1 MNKLSVIVSLFCA
14 FIGFTAVAQETATKQ
29 WEDPYATGFNKYA
42 VRPVHL
48 SDIMYIKTLVRALD
62 LREKQNLPMFSKNRE
77 ITRLLIEAVKS
88 GTVTPYVNDSLD
100 NGNKL
105 TIDEFNKLMVIPS
118 DQAELTP
125 EEIEMMRANG
135 EDVDAL
141 LAATSGNNFFPSD
154 IYQLEIKEE
163 WLFDKQRSRQYFDII
178 AITMYVPADHP
189 SNIKGIQYP
198 IASFSYKEL
207 CEKLFKDNP
216 KAIWFNPE
224 NDREHKNLA
233 DAFDLRLF
241 SSYIIKVSN
250 PKDAYITDI
259 YGGDQKKGIM
269 ASQWAAF
276 TLLEYEHN
284 LWEF

>member
-1 MNKLSVIVSLFCA
+1 MKKVSVIVYVLFSLLS
-14 FIGFTAVAQETATKQ
+14 TSVLAQEGSTEKQ

-42 VRPVHL
+42 VRPIHT
-48 SDIMYIKTLVRALD
+48 SDIMYIKTIVRALD
-62 LREKQNLPMFSKNRE
+62 LREKQNLGLFSRNRE
-77 ITRLLIEAVKS
+77 LSRLLIDACKA
-88 GTVTPYVNDSLD
+88 GTITPYVNDSLD
-100 NGNKL
+100 NGSKL
-105 TIDEFNKLMVIPS
+105 TITDFNAKLVIPS
-118 DQAELTP
+118 DAPQFTP
-125 EEIEMMRANG
+125 EDTAMMFANG
-135 EDVDAL
+135 DYSYREVSLGGDQ
-141 LAATSGNNFFPSD
+141 FFPTD
-154 IYQLEIKEE
+154 IYQFEIKEE

-178 AITMYVPADHP
+178 ALTMYVPADHA

-198 IASFSYKEL
+198 IASFTYKEL

-250 PKDAYITDI
+250 AKDAYLTDI
-259 YGGDQKKGIM
+259 YGGDQLKGLR
-269 ASQWAAF
+269 ASLWAAYE
-276 TLLEYEHN
+276 LLEYEHN